1 VVYSNCVSSIE
12 EKLIEN
18 QYFFSYLGMVFKD
31 DYPST
36 PPKCKF
42 EPPLFH
48 PNIYPVSESGKTKE
62 FYLFINEIEWNSMFI
77 IT

>member
-1 VVYSNCVSSIE
+1 MIFN
-12 EKLIEN
+12 N
-18 QYFFSYLGMVFKD
+18 

-36 PPKCKF
+36 PPKCVF

-48 PNIYPVSESGKTKE
+48 PNIYPVSEFKKDL
-62 FYLFINEIEWNSMFI
+62 FLFINKIEWNSMFI